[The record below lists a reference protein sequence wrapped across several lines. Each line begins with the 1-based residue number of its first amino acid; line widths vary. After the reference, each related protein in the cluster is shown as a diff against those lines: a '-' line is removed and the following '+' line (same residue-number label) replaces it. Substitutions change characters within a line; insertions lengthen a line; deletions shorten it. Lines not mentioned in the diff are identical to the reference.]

1 MASPLPTAKPTVDLA
16 ASGGVRVSRIRRD
29 PPLKVKE
36 VTVADIAVSDTR
48 TVVIGILVFG
58 LAIAVILIGL
68 SSALGWSPREVLIEV
83 RQ

>member
-29 PPLKVKE
+29 PPPKVKE
-36 VTVADIAVSDTR
+36 VTVADIAERDTR
-48 TVVIGILVFG
+48 TVVLGILLFG

-68 SSALGWSPREVLIEV
+68 GSTLGWSPREVVAHI
-83 RQ
+83 

>member
-29 PPLKVKE
+29 PPPKIKE
-36 VTVADIAVSDTR
+36 VTVADIAEHDTR

-58 LAIAVILIGL
+58 VAIAIILIGL
-68 SSALGWSPREVLIEV
+68 GSALGWSPREVVAHI
-83 RQ
+83 